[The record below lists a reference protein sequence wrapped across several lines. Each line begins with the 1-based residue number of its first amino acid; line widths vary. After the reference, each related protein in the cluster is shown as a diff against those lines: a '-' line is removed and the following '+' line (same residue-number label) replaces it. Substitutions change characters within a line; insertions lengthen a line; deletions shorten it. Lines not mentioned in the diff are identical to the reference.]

1 MNKKLFIAAIAIMTF
16 SALAVTAFQAIAPS
30 ANDPLQ
36 LIEYTPEEKAQLLQ
50 NSSEWKRLQI
60 EIENAQMIQK
70 QLNEDSKRIQQG
82 VDSRLSTLIPV
93 AQAASITPPVNEH
106 KSQPSVDTVDQSDIE
121 RKVNELWKGYPIENL
136 AHVLVEDCQRSTQV
150 NWCIASITAQTK
162 LETKF
167 GTDGVGRSHHKNLT
181 GIRDKI
187 NGVWVWRTYLTYE
200 DSIHDTTKVFIDGD
214 YQSYYTLYG
223 DDGLCKHL
231 ERWGTNQCGLAKEI
245 INNLNS

>member
-93 AQAASITPPVNEH
+93 ANAESFDTPQEATSPIYNRPL
-106 KSQPSVDTVDQSDIE
+106 SPSTANME
-121 RKVNELWKGYPIENL
+121 KL
-136 AHVLVEDCQRSTQV
+136 AYAV
-150 NWCIASITAQTK
+150 AMA
-162 LETKF
+162 ETKDCELGYGAMYNNCF
-167 GTDGVGRSHHKNLT
+167 GIKRGSIVPCET
-181 GIRDKI
+181 GNNNMCIF
-187 NGVWVWRTYLTYE
+187 
-200 DSIHDTTKVFIDGD
+200 S
-214 YQSYYTLYG
+214 S
-223 DDGLCKHL
+223 
-231 ERWGTNQCGLAKEI
+231 KEE
-245 INNLNS
+245 S